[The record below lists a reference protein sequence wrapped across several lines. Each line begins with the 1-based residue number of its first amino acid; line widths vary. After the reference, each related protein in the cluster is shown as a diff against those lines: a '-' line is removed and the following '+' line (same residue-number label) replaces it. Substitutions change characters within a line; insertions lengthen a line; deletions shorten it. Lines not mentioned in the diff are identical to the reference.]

1 MILDE
6 ILEKL
11 PDDFDMLDI
20 TDRLAGEDRSPFT
33 DVFLQEI
40 ERMNILLKIMK
51 VSLFEL
57 DLGLKGDLT
66 ISDAMETLMDA
77 LFLDRIPTGWE

>member
-1 MILDE
+1 MSELEDLPQAQYQDLQPKTAGGEGSMSREDKSKMILDE

-33 DVFLQEI
+33 NVFLQEI
-40 ERMNILLKIMK
+40 
-51 VSLFEL
+51 
-57 DLGLKGDLT
+57 
-66 ISDAMETLMDA
+66 
-77 LFLDRIPTGWE
+77 